1 MKLVFLHGLG
11 QSAESWKE
19 VRNLLTDYPSE
30 AIELFP
36 SSLSTPSSRDRTFCF
51 GWIVLRCF
59 PGTRTFQL
67 RFTKSPSFGSI
78 RMPT

>member
-1 MKLVFLHGLG
+1 MKLIFLHGLG

-36 SSLSTPSSRDRTFCF
+36 SELVTINKLRSEFIST
-51 GWIVLRCF
+51 
-59 PGTRTFQL
+59 QL
-67 RFTKSPSFGSI
+67 KRQNLLFF
-78 RMPT
+78 

>member
-36 SSLSTPSSRDRTFCF
+36 SGVSSYQKPRSEYIST
-51 GWIVLRCF
+51 
-59 PGTRTFQL
+59 
-67 RFTKSPSFGSI
+67 
-78 RMPT
+78 